1 MERRGFLATLFAI
14 PAALALKPAV
24 APVKA
29 EDWAADYFSRGI
41 TIPPFSEWERANP
54 NLGVTVTEPVPWRD
68 EPGLYAFDE
77 ETGNVTF
84 YPHRLGGLPEK

>member
-54 NLGVTVTEPVPWRD
+54 NLTLIVTHQQARD
-68 EPGLYAFDE
+68 EAQRRLEAAME
-77 ETGNVTF
+77 LAAKRAAV
-84 YPHRLGGLPEK
+84 RLGMR